1 MKPLEHEL
9 RRALSVSAA
18 PDADALERTLR
29 LCRAQQAR
37 RPRAGWR
44 ELMRC
49 QTKLL
54 GWKAWAMEGIA
65 ALALYA
71 VDQELG
77 LWDAAWS
84 LRNLLFGLTALA
96 MCTALLGL
104 PFLCKAS
111 QYKMLE
117 LERATRAGMGGP
129 LLVRFLLLLAG
140 ELVLLGVLAFS
151 VHRTAPLSLGQLLS
165 VLSVPFLLAN
175 NELLLLL
182 RRVRPEKLVLV
193 AVPLFAGQ
201 LVLLRLVQGP
211 DLPPFLP
218 LTAGVLAVCMG
229 GQCARLA
236 ARTEYTVEV

>member
-18 PDADALERTLR
+18 PDADALERTLH

-71 VDQELG
+71 VGQELG

-117 LERATRAGMGGP
+117 LERATRAGMDGP

-140 ELVLLGVLAFS
+140 EVVLLAVLAVS
-151 VHRTAPLSLGQLLS
+151 VYAAAPLRLGQLVCL
-165 VLSVPFLLAN
+165 LAVPFLLAN

-182 RRVRPEKLVLV
+182 RRVRPERLVLT

-229 GQCARLA
+229 GQCARLV

>member
-18 PDADALERTLR
+18 PDADALERTLH
-29 LCRAQQAR
+29 LCRVQQAR
-37 RPRAGWR
+37 RPRAGWL

-71 VDQELG
+71 VGQELG

-175 NELLLLL
+175 NELLLL

-229 GQCARLA
+229 GQCAKLA